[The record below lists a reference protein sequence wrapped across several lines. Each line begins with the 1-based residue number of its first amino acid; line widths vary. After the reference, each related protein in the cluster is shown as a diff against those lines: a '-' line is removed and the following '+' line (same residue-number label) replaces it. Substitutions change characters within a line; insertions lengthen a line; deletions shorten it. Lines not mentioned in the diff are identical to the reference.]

1 VAKRKRVINERVI
14 KRRLKEGR
22 GQGRGADYQ
31 PWLHIQDVPSQG
43 LATRVKGW
51 KTGRCHHFLS
61 KLECQYFYIL
71 EWSSIVSD
79 IREQYP
85 LELSETLAIA
95 ERLGIKHPTDPRTR
109 QPIVMTTDFVNT
121 INQAGKLIDQAR
133 SIKYSHDLSSDRTL
147 EKLEI
152 ERVYWSERKID
163 WGIVTEHEFELI
175 LATNVSW
182 VHPYRETTALSPAT
196 VAVIRRVEAVLT
208 PRVNEQRSP
217 LRELTD
223 ACDDQLGLSPGM
235 SLTVVRY
242 LIANRRWRAEMNQPI
257 NPAQPL
263 ILITAS
269 PVAAAAQP
277 PRGKKAGRK

>member
-31 PWLHIQDVPSQG
+31 PWLRIQDVPSQG

-71 EWSSIVSD
+71 EWSPVVSD

-85 LELSETLAIA
+85 LELNRTLAIA
-95 ERLGIKHPTDPRTR
+95 ERLGITHPTDPRTR
-109 QPIVMTTDFVNT
+109 QSIVMTTDFVNT
-121 INQAGKLIDQAR
+121 IDQAGKPIDQAR
-133 SIKYSHDLSSDRTL
+133 SIKYSQELSSERAL

-152 ERVYWSERKID
+152 ERVYWSDGGID
-163 WGIVTEHEFELI
+163 WGIVTEHEVEPI
-175 LATNVSW
+175 LAANVSW
-182 VHPYRETTALSPAT
+182 IHIYREAAALSPVT
-196 VAVIRRVEAVLT
+196 DSIIRRVEAVLT
-208 PRVNEQRSP
+208 PRVSEQRSP
-217 LRELTD
+217 LRDLTD

-235 SLTVVRY
+235 SLSVVRH
-242 LIANRRWRAEMNQPI
+242 LIANRRWQVEMMRPI
-257 NPAQPL
+257 NTAQPL
-263 ILITAS
+263 VLLTDGTVITA
-269 PVAAAAQP
+269 
-277 PRGKKAGRK
+277 PRGKKAGRR

>member
-1 VAKRKRVINERVI
+1 LAKRKRDINEQVI
-14 KRRLKEGR
+14 ERRLKEGR

-43 LATRVKGW
+43 LATRIKGW

-61 KLECQYFYIL
+61 KLERQYFYIL
-71 EWSSIVSD
+71 EWSPVVCD

-95 ERLGIKHPTDPRTR
+95 ERLGITHPTDPHTR
-109 QPIVMTTDFVNT
+109 QSAVMTTDFVNT

-133 SIKYSHDLSSDRTL
+133 SIKYSQDLSSDRTL

-163 WGIVTEHEFELI
+163 WGIVTEREIEPI
-175 LATNVSW
+175 LAANVSW
-182 VHPYRETTALSPAT
+182 VHPYRETKALSPVS
-196 VAVIRRVEAVLT
+196 VAAIRRVEAVLT
-208 PRVNEQRSP
+208 PRVNERLAP
-217 LRELTD
+217 LRDLTD

-235 SLTVVRY
+235 SLSIARH
-242 LIANRRWRAEMNQPI
+242 LIANKQWQVDMRQAIDTAR
-257 NPAQPL
+257 PL
-263 ILITAS
+263 QFLALTPS
-269 PVAAAAQP
+269 AATP
-277 PRGKKAGRK
+277 GRKKAGGK

>member
-1 VAKRKRVINERVI
+1 VAKRKRVINEQVI
-14 KRRLKEGR
+14 ERRLKEGR

-31 PWLHIQDVPSQG
+31 PWLHVQDVPSQG
-43 LATRVKGW
+43 LATRIKGW

-109 QPIVMTTDFVNT
+109 QPVVMTTDFVNT
-121 INQAGKLIDQAR
+121 VTRAGKLIDQAR
-133 SIKYSHDLSSDRTL
+133 SIKYSQDLSSDRTL

-163 WGIVTEHEFELI
+163 WGIVTEREIEPI
-175 LATNVSW
+175 LAANVSW

-196 VAVIRRVEAVLT
+196 VATIRRVEAVLT
-208 PRVNEQRSP
+208 PRVKQRQAP
-217 LRELTD
+217 LRDLTD

-235 SLTVVRY
+235 SLSIARH
-242 LIANRRWRAEMNQPI
+242 LIANRRWQVNMRQAI
-257 NPAQPL
+257 NTARPL
-263 ILITAS
+263 QLLNTTPGADA
-269 PVAAAAQP
+269 PG
-277 PRGKKAGRK
+277 RKKAGRK